1 LNTNSRKSGQLL
13 DQSNH
18 NVHFQENIAQLIC
31 LPVILR
37 KGRNYRRLAI
47 HIYVLF
53 KLAAGILNLS

>member
-1 LNTNSRKSGQLL
+1 LELFETKKSGQLL

-37 KGRNYRRLAI
+37 KRL
-47 HIYVLF
+47 
-53 KLAAGILNLS
+53 LSLIKKISLTNFNSVRCA